1 MHRLDPKV
9 GVAVALLSIIGW
21 GAKADDPVAPH
32 AQEVT
37 PHLGEMVADIGST
50 DRSERQTL
58 RFEPLEMLDDLSR
71 SDIVLLMRHGPTD
84 WNMRD
89 LDGVAPRDC
98 GHQRL
103 MSPQGAQDMIDLGI
117 LLAGNGIRPSAMV
130 SSEWCRATETH
141 ENLLKGFAVVDAD
154 YAAALPIQ
162 TDASLNLLLALQGA
176 PNVTALRERVL
187 GWDGGNETG
196 PLLIVT
202 HFTNIDELTEFHV
215 YEGEILVL
223 DPKRDGRV
231 LGYLRL
237 RSAGPDVGH
246 FQAGGPEEATRAEST
261 ARASRSAR
269 RP

>member
-1 MHRLDPKV
+1 MHGLDLRA
-9 GVAVALLSIIGW
+9 GVAVALLSIVGW
-21 GAKADDPVAPH
+21 GAQADDQVASR

-37 PHLGEMVADIGST
+37 PHVGEMVADIGPT
-50 DRSERQTL
+50 NAPERQTL

-84 WNMRD
+84 WSMRD
-89 LDGVAPRDC
+89 VDGVAPRDC
-98 GHQRL
+98 GDQRL
-103 MSPQGAQDMIDLGI
+103 LSPQGAQDMIDLGI
-117 LLAGNGIRPSAMV
+117 LLAGNGIRPSAV
-130 SSEWCRATETH
+130 LSSEWCRATATYG
-141 ENLLKGFAVVDAD
+141 NLVRGFALVDAD

-176 PNVTALRERVL
+176 SNVTALRERVL
-187 GWDGGNETG
+187 GWDGGNGTG

-246 FQAGGPEEATRAEST
+246 FQTGDL
-261 ARASRSAR
+261 
-269 RP
+269 